1 MGFKEAIYYRKL
13 ADKKAHCI
21 LCPHS
26 CFINNGE
33 TGKCIVRQNI
43 DGNLKSMFYGKPH
56 IMRHLPIESFG
67 FYHVMPSKEALS
79 LGIVGNNLVK
89 KIEKN
94 KAEIGGNKGRL
105 DVEDLDKIPKL
116 NQNPMQVIQELEK
129 SKAEMMVYAHGE
141 PIIFCEYI
149 KDIISKSNP
158 EIKHLI
164 VSGGFAEKEAAR
176 EIISSIDGANIE
188 IDSIGDEFYQKNYGI
203 KIEPILEM
211 IKMIHSEGKWLE
223 ITIKV
228 HAGGYDEIY
237 ETRKLV
243 SWIFNNL
250 SNSVPLHLKFAEGG
264 GDIDILK
271 RARKSAMNAGMN
283 YVYIDNLAA
292 DGENTTF
299 CPNCKN
305 PLIIRREARK
315 ARESKI
321 IGGECSCG
329 EKIPGIWQ

>member
-1 MGFKEAIYYRKL
+1 MGFKEAIHYRKL
-13 ADKKAHCI
+13 ANKKTHCI

-26 CFINNGE
+26 CFIDNGE
-33 TGKCIVRQNI
+33 TGKCIVRQNV

-79 LGIVGNNLVK
+79 LGIVGNNLM
-89 KIEKN
+89 
-94 KAEIGGNKGRL
+94 RL
-105 DVEDLDKIPKL
+105 NIDKTKEDNFEKIPKL

-129 SKAEMMVYAHGE
+129 SKAEIVIYAHGE
-141 PIIFCEYI
+141 PIVFYEYI
-149 KDIISKSNP
+149 KDIINKSSP
-158 EIKHLI
+158 ETKHLI
-164 VSGGFAEKEAAR
+164 VTKGFVDGEAAK
-176 EIISSIDGANIE
+176 EIVNDIDGANIE
-188 IDSIGDEFYQKNYGI
+188 IDSISDEFYQKNYGT
-203 KIEPILEM
+203 KIEPILELM
-211 IKMIHSEGKWLE
+211 KTIHSGGKWLE

-228 HAGGYDEIY
+228 HAGEYDEIY

-271 RARKSAMNAGMN
+271 RARKSAMNAGMS
-283 YVYIDNLAA
+283 YVYIDGL
-292 DGENTTF
+292 GEESATL
-299 CPNCKN
+299 CPGCKS
-305 PLIIRREARK
+305 PVVVRRGERV
-315 ARESKI
+315 ENKI
-321 IGGECSCG
+321 IWGKCSCG